1 MSIFKL
7 GATYKSYLW
16 GGERL
21 ASEYGKTGAPSP
33 CAESWE
39 LSFHPDGLSTVG
51 GVPINEAVSTEM
63 LGENFST
70 LERFPML
77 IKLIDALDNL
87 SVQVHPSDAYA
98 LAREDSLGKSEV
110 WYIVD
115 ADEGAGIYLG
125 FNESITKDSLTQ
137 AIENKTLTDNLSFV
151 PVHAGES
158 YFIPSGTVHAICRG
172 CLICEIQQSSNIT
185 YRLYDYGRVD
195 KNGNEREL
203 HVGKALDV
211 ACLDVYKK
219 CILPDN
225 FIAINK
231 YFTTRAFKIC
241 GHEEI
246 PLDTRSFKTFSVV
259 RGCGKVGD
267 IDVAAGDTLIATAED
282 ASVQLSG
289 DMDVLVTE
297 LRKYGTVTEHS
308 AESVKV
314 KLVNDLGET
323 IASLSGTDVDAV
335 RAELLHSLYMSED
348 DITL

>member
-1 MSIFKL
+1 MSIYKL
-7 GATYKSYLW
+7 GAAYKSYLW

-21 ASEYGKTGAPSP
+21 GAEYGKVGAPSP

-39 LSFHPDGLSTVG
+39 LSFHRDGLSTVG
-51 GVPINEAVSTEM
+51 GVYIDEAISPDM
-63 LGENFST
+63 LGKNVSE

-98 LAREDSLGKSEV
+98 LANENSLGKSEV

-125 FNESITKDSLTQ
+125 FTDSITEDDLTR
-137 AIENKTLTDNLSFV
+137 AIDAKTLTENLRFI

-195 KNGNEREL
+195 KNGKEREL
-203 HVGKALDV
+203 HIGKALDV
-211 ACLDVYKK
+211 VSLTAYQKHV
-219 CILPDN
+219 LPDN

-231 YFTTRAFKIC
+231 YFTTRMMKVC
-241 GHEEI
+241 GDAA
-246 PLDTRSFKTFSVV
+246 LTVDASSFKALSVV
-259 RGCGKVGD
+259 RGSGTAGE
-267 IDVAAGDTLIATAED
+267 INVAAGDTLLATAENGSI
-282 ASVQLSG
+282 ALCG
-289 DMDVLVTE
+289 EMDVLVTE
-297 LRKYGTVTEHS
+297 LRKYGTVTERS
-308 AESVKV
+308 EESVKV
-314 KLVNDLGET
+314 TLVNDLGER
-323 IASLSGTDVDAV
+323 IASACGTDADTV
-335 RAELLHSLYMSED
+335 RAELLSSLYMSED